1 MAYVVLVAW
10 LVQAAVG
17 VLLLTG
23 WFRHGRAHSR
33 VVVTHVVLSVAG
45 AGLWVAYVLSDQVLY
60 AWAALV
66 MITIG
71 NGFGDNLLLRRTRR
85 MGGGTHLSTVNTY
98 KLAIRSIFNR
108 RLPLR
113 VGFHALFAGVVYF
126 STLAI
131 CIVDTVA

>member
-23 WFRHGRAHSR
+23 WFRHGRAHPR
-33 VVVTHVVLSVAG
+33 VVVAHVVLSVAG
-45 AGLWVAYVLSDQVLY
+45 AGLWAAYTLSDQVLY
-60 AWAALV
+60 AWGALV

-71 NGFGDNLLLRRTRR
+71 NGFGDNMLLRRTRR
-85 MGGGTHLSTVNTY
+85 MGGSHLSTVNTY
-98 KLAIRSIFNR
+98 KLAIRSIFDR

>member
-1 MAYVVLVAW
+1 MSYVVLVAW

-23 WFRHGRAHSR
+23 WFRHGRARSP
-33 VVVTHVVLSVAG
+33 VVLAHVGLSVLGVAS
-45 AGLWVAYVLSDQVLY
+45 WTAYVLVDQVLW
-60 AWAALV
+60 AWVALLL
-66 MITIG
+66 ITIG
-71 NGFGDNLLLRRTRR
+71 NGFGDNMLLWRTRR
-85 MGGGTHLSTVNTY
+85 MGGTHLSTVNAY
-98 KLAIRSIFNR
+98 KLALRSIFKR

-131 CIVDTVA
+131 CVVATVS